1 MNRSHRIIWNET
13 RKAFV
18 VASEGAKA
26 KGKPSSTRKAIT
38 VAVVGALGAL
48 AGMPALAASSCPGG
62 GSLVTI
68 STAETSTCQLN
79 AGDSL
84 TVTNAG
90 SITSTFN
97 GILVQSVAGV
107 GSISNSG
114 SISGNNNGILLM
126 AQSTIAGN
134 ITNNTGGTISGGTD
148 GIQLSLT
155 SVSGSIINSGS
166 IAATVGGRSA
176 IYVGDST
183 VSGSITNNT
192 GGTISGGN
200 EGVWL
205 NHATVSGGIT
215 NSGSISGVN
224 HGIISF
230 SGSEAGSITNN
241 TNGAISGGNTGISLS
256 HSTVSGSISNSGS
269 ISGTGQSGIWINGS
283 TLGSIINSGN
293 VSGGNVGFG
302 IAGSTISGI
311 TNNAGASI
319 SGAGSHG
326 IFLSQSIVSGGILNS
341 GSISGGN
348 NGILLTNST
357 ISGSITNNAGGTISG
372 DNGNGIMVNYSTV
385 SGGISNSGSIS
396 GHNFGIDLNYSS
408 ASNIS
413 NSGSISGAGQAG
425 MIIYASSVGDF
436 SNSGTISGGNAGF
449 GILSALVSSI
459 TNNAGGT
466 ISGGTYGIALTYG
479 SVSGSITNSGNI
491 SGGNVGAIGISLS
504 HMNVGSITNN
514 AGGTISGGTYGIKL
528 DNSSVGSISNSST
541 ISGGSYVG
549 IYATN
554 STISGN
560 ITNNAGG
567 LISGGSAGIYLINGS
582 VSGSITNSGNI
593 FGGNSGS
600 GISLSHISVGSI
612 TNNAGGSIS
621 GGYVGINLSNTTISG
636 SITNHAGGLISGG
649 VTGIYLSN
657 SSVGSLINSGTI
669 SGGNYAVYLESNST
683 LPTID
688 ITGNNTARFIG
699 DVKAWTTDVNVKAG
713 ATFTNDNAFSVLSFT
728 IEHGGIFNMGAGTS
742 TSGMA
747 NGVETGS
754 GFTNAGRLNVAEGV
768 TATITGDYS
777 QTAAGIF
784 QTAASSDTSYG
795 KLVVSGTAT
804 LAAGTGINVNV
815 ASVNTLAN
823 GNILSSVISAGT
835 LSASTFS
842 ITDNSALFDFSAVLN
857 GNAVDLLTNKAA
869 AGVLTSVVATGFTP
883 GVGAANVLDGFVGG
897 GTTGTDTDN
906 IVTALGQ
913 LGTQKQVTDAVQQT
927 LPLMTGSM
935 AESTK
940 STLAS
945 INRVIESRQ
954 HANRGSSSG
963 DDFYGDKQVWIK
975 PLGAWTNQD
984 DRKGV
989 TGYSANTYGL
999 VGGIDGEISDTTR
1012 VGVALAYAHTNVD
1025 SNSSAAP
1032 QSADIDNYQAILY
1045 GSHSLDERTTL
1056 SLQGNL
1062 GTNTTKGD
1070 RVINFGGLN
1079 RIASSEYDSWSGHIG
1094 AGLSR
1099 SYAINPQTTL
1109 APGIRIDYT
1118 KLHAQGYTETGA
1130 GALNLNV
1137 GSSNAEELILLAESR
1152 VAYQVTDHATL
1163 IGNLGLGYDAL
1174 ASRNSIT
1181 AAYTGGGA
1189 SFITQGI
1196 DPSPFLMRGGA
1207 GYVVTNSNAIEVTAR
1222 LDFEVREH
1230 FDNETASVKV
1240 KVPF

>member
-26 KGKPSSTRKAIT
+26 KGKPSSTRKAVT
-38 VAVVGALGAL
+38 VAVLGAFGAL

-68 STAETSTCQLN
+68 SGAETSTCQLN

-84 TVTNAG
+84 TITNTG
-90 SITSTFN
+90 SINSTSN
-97 GILVQSVAGV
+97 GVQVQFVAGV

-114 SISGNNNGILLM
+114 TVSGDVGFGIIGSSVGNISNSGTISGTGNYGVFLNLSTVSGGISNGGSISGVDRGIGFNGSTVTGNITNAAGAIISGGGTGFFLYNSSVSGSIINSGSISGANFGIELM
-126 AQSTIAGN
+126 ANSTIAGN

-148 GIQLSLT
+148 GIQLSLST
-155 SVSGSIINSGS
+155 VSGSIINSGS
-166 IAATVGGRSA
+166 IAAAVGGRSA

-230 SGSEAGSITNN
+230 SGSEASSITNN
-241 TNGAISGGNTGISLS
+241 TNGAISGGYTGISLNN
-256 HSTVSGSISNSGS
+256 STVSGGISNSGS

-283 TLGSIINSGN
+283 TVGSII
-293 VSGGNVGFG
+293 
-302 IAGSTISGI
+302 
-311 TNNAGASI
+311 
-319 SGAGSHG
+319 
-326 IFLSQSIVSGGILNS
+326 NS

-372 DNGNGIMVNYSTV
+372 GNVNGIMVNYTTV

-408 ASNIS
+408 AGNIS

-425 MIIYASSVGDF
+425 MFIYGSSVGDF
-436 SNSGTISGGNAGF
+436 SNSGAISGGNAGF

-459 TNNAGGT
+459 TNNISGT
-466 ISGGTYGIALTYG
+466 ISGSNSGIALIYG
-479 SVSGSITNSGNI
+479 SVSGSISNSGNI
-491 SGGNVGAIGISLS
+491 FGGNAGAGISLS
-504 HMNVGSITNN
+504 NTNVGSI
-514 AGGTISGGTYGIKL
+514 S
-528 DNSSVGSISNSST
+528 
-541 ISGGSYVG
+541 
-549 IYATN
+549 
-554 STISGN
+554 
-560 ITNNAGG
+560 
-567 LISGGSAGIYLINGS
+567 
-582 VSGSITNSGNI
+582 NSGNI

-600 GISLSHISVGSI
+600 GISLSNTNVGSI

-621 GGYVGINLSNTTISG
+621 VGYVGINLSNSTISG
-636 SITNHAGGLISGG
+636 SITNHAGGTISGDA
-649 VTGIYLSN
+649 TGIYLSN

-669 SGGNYAVYLESNST
+669 SGANYAVFLESNST

-699 DVKAWTTDVNVKAG
+699 DVRAFTTDVNVKSG

-728 IEHGGIFNMGAGTS
+728 IEHGGTFNMGTGTS
-742 TSGMA
+742 LHTSGSSAMA
-747 NGVETGS
+747 NGVETGA
-754 GFTNAGRLNVAEGV
+754 GFTNHGTLNVADGV
-768 TATITGDYS
+768 TAHITGDYS
-777 QTAAGIF
+777 QALDGMF
-784 QTAASSDTSYG
+784 QTSVSSTTSYG

-815 ASVNTLAN
+815 ASVNTLAA
-823 GNILSSVISAGT
+823 GNILSGVISAGT
-835 LSASTFS
+835 LSASTFNVS
-842 ITDNSALFDFSAVLN
+842 EFGGSGLFNFSAVVN
-857 GNAVDLLTNKAA
+857 GNAVDLLTTAA
-869 AGVLTSVVATGFTP
+869 SNSGVHNSVVSSGFTP
-883 GVGAANVLDGFVGG
+883 GLGAATVLDGFVNGG
-897 GTTGTDTDN
+897 ITGKDTDN
-906 IVTALGQ
+906 VVTALGKVTKNQ
-913 LGTQKQVTDAVQQT
+913 LSNAVGQT

-935 AESTK
+935 MESTK
-940 STLAS
+940 STLTS

-954 HANRGSSSG
+954 DANRGLSSG

-1012 VGVALAYAHTNVD
+1012 VGAALAYAHTNVD

-1032 QSADIDNYQAILY
+1032 QSADVDNYQAILY

-1056 SLQGNL
+1056 SLQGNV
-1062 GTNTTKGD
+1062 GTNKTKGN

-1079 RIASSEYDSWSGHIG
+1079 RVASSDYDSWSGHIG

-1099 SYAINPQTTL
+1099 SYAINQQTTL
-1109 APGIRIDYT
+1109 TPGIRIDYT

-1152 VAYQVTDHATL
+1152 AAYQVTDHGTL

-1196 DPSPFLMRGGA
+1196 DPSPYLMRGGA
-1207 GYVVTNSNAIEVTAR
+1207 GYVMTNSNAIEVTAR
-1222 LDFEVREH
+1222 IDFEVREH
-1230 FDNETASVKV
+1230 FDNETASVKI